1 MSSRMKG
8 LALTLGVTAIMFL
21 EPALALAGRKV
32 G

>member
-8 LALTLGVTAIMFL
+8 LALTLSVTAIMLL